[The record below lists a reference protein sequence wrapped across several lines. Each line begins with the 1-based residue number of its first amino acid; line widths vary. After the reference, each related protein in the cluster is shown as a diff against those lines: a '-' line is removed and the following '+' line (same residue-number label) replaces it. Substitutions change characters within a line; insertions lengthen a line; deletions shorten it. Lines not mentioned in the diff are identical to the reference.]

1 MKQRQREQVQ
11 RGCAVGTV
19 VLLAWLC
26 RVLPLEGL
34 PSGLQEACGILRSL
48 LYLSLFAGWGISLY
62 NRTVH
67 PQVRRLLLNV
77 DLLMLFWI
85 LVRTL
90 RFQLNTPPGMDRMLG
105 YLYYAPMLGIPVL
118 CVQLV
123 LTVDRSERYRLSAWA
138 RMLWLP
144 SAVLLELVL
153 TNDLHQQVFR
163 LQQPWNENYQYGWLF
178 GLVVG
183 WIVICI
189 LLAFGI
195 IAHKSRNPRIL
206 RRLPLPAIP
215 LVLLGIYAVLYGF
228 HFPLIRQFLG
238 DMTIVHC
245 LMTAAS
251 LEGGLR
257 CGLIQSNTGYE
268 ELLRVTSLAVQL
280 VDRQGNVYCCSENGR
295 IVDRRELQAAMHG
308 TVQLDEHTLLRSAPV
323 QGGYVMW
330 QTDITELVENM
341 ERLKENRTE
350 LAERNYL
357 EQQNYEAERKTN
369 ALREKNRLYDLLQRR
384 LAPQI
389 IRMDQLLTRYRT
401 APEAD
406 RRQLLGQV
414 AVLGAYLKRGA
425 NLMFLAQKH
434 RYVPSAELRYALEES
449 ISSLELAGVEC
460 AMEVTQGVRLPA
472 EAAAACY
479 SRFESGGE
487 GALGQMDALFVRA
500 VWKDH
505 RLNLYLSVETG
516 ADLKAVCPAAVQEAP
531 GKRPADPLGHAS
543 HSLTIPP
550 KSCFPESPVDR
561 YPLRQRVRT
570 PLGLF
575 LLAAWPVPAEKNRA
589 APHLCGAVLSG
600 CAGSAHGLPEAPE
613 GCGSARGFLFL
624 RSLRVVFQVQLGH
637 QLVADDGQHLFQL
650 LHVLFGEALVHPLDH
665 RAQVG
670 VADVVVVDILLGGPQ
685 VILPAVGG
693 GLDLFHIALA
703 HQRADLIRRVGGG
716 DLHHPG
722 KLRNGGLPHGHDALH
737 AKGFH
742 RGQGRLTGGKA
753 LEHVLVEMELELG
766 IDIVECFFQ
775 HGTVSLRTLNFL

>member
-11 RGCAVGTV
+11 RGCAVGTM

-90 RFQLNTPPGMDRMLG
+90 RFQLNTSPGMDRMLW

-153 TNDLHQQVFR
+153 TNDLHRQVFR

-215 LVLLGIYAVLYGF
+215 MVLLGGYAVLYSL
-228 HFPLIRQFLG
+228 HIPLIKQFLG

-257 CGLIQSNTGYE
+257 CGLIQSNTGY
-268 ELLRVTSLAVQL
+268 V
-280 VDRQGNVYCCSENGR
+280 
-295 IVDRRELQAAMHG
+295 ELQAAMHG

-357 EQQNYEAERKTN
+357 EQQNYEVERKIN
-369 ALREKNRLYDLLQRR
+369 ALREKNRLYDLLQRQ

-389 IRMDQLLTRYRT
+389 IRMDQLLTRYRA

-406 RRQLLGQV
+406 KRQLLGQV

-425 NLMFLAQKH
+425 NLMFLAQQH

-460 AMEVTQGVRLPA
+460 AMEVTYGVRLPA

-479 SRFESGGE
+479 SRFESVVE
-487 GALGQMDALFVRA
+487 GALGQLDALFVRA
-500 VWKDH
+500 IWKDQ

-516 ADLKAVCPAAVQEAP
+516 ADLKASCPAAVQEAP
-531 GKRPADPLGHAS
+531 GS
-543 HSLTIPP
+543 
-550 KSCFPESPVDR
+550 
-561 YPLRQRVRT
+561 
-570 PLGLF
+570 
-575 LLAAWPVPAEKNRA
+575 W
-589 APHLCGAVLSG
+589 VLNDHFEG
-600 CAGSAHGLPEAPE
+600 GAPE
-613 GCGSARGFLFL
+613 CGT
-624 RSLRVVFQVQLGH
+624 
-637 QLVADDGQHLFQL
+637 
-650 LHVLFGEALVHPLDH
+650 
-665 RAQVG
+665 
-670 VADVVVVDILLGGPQ
+670 
-685 VILPAVGG
+685 
-693 GLDLFHIALA
+693 
-703 HQRADLIRRVGGG
+703 
-716 DLHHPG
+716 
-722 KLRNGGLPHGHDALH
+722 N
-737 AKGFH
+737 
-742 RGQGRLTGGKA
+742 
-753 LEHVLVEMELELG
+753 
-766 IDIVECFFQ
+766 
-775 HGTVSLRTLNFL
+775 

>member
-1 MKQRQREQVQ
+1 MMKQRQREQVQ

-215 LVLLGIYAVLYGF
+215 MVLLGVYAVLYGF
-228 HFPLIRQFLG
+228 HIPLIKQFLG

-308 TVQLDEHTLLRSAPV
+308 TVRLDEHTLLRSAPV

-357 EQQNYEAERKTN
+357 EQQNYEVERKIN
-369 ALREKNRLYDLLQRR
+369 ALREKNRLYDLLQRQ

-389 IRMDQLLTRYRT
+389 IRMDQLLTRYRA

-406 RRQLLGQV
+406 KRQLLGQV

-425 NLMFLAQKH
+425 NLMFLAQQH

-479 SRFESGGE
+479 SRFESVVE
-487 GALGQMDALFVRA
+487 GALGQLDALFVRA
-500 VWKDH
+500 IWKDH

-516 ADLKAVCPAAVQEAP
+516 ADLKAACPAAVQEAP
-531 GKRPADPLGHAS
+531 GKRPADLLGHAS
-543 HSLTIPP
+543 HSFVIPQ
-550 KSCFPESPVDR
+550 KVTF
-561 YPLRQRVRT
+561 QN
-570 PLGLF
+570 
-575 LLAAWPVPAEKNRA
+575 LL
-589 APHLCGAVLSG
+589 L
-600 CAGSAHGLPEAPE
+600 
-613 GCGSARGFLFL
+613 
-624 RSLRVVFQVQLGH
+624 
-637 QLVADDGQHLFQL
+637 
-650 LHVLFGEALVHPLDH
+650 
-665 RAQVG
+665 
-670 VADVVVVDILLGGPQ
+670 
-685 VILPAVGG
+685 
-693 GLDLFHIALA
+693 IA
-703 HQRADLIRRVGGG
+703 I
-716 DLHHPG
+716 P
-722 KLRNGGLPHGHDALH
+722 
-737 AKGFH
+737 
-742 RGQGRLTGGKA
+742 
-753 LEHVLVEMELELG
+753 
-766 IDIVECFFQ
+766 
-775 HGTVSLRTLNFL
+775 

>member
-1 MKQRQREQVQ
+1 MGQRQREQVQ
-11 RGCAVGTV
+11 RGCVVGTV

-26 RVLPLEGL
+26 RVLPLEGM

-123 LTVDRSERYRLSAWA
+123 LTVDRSERDRLSAWA

-215 LVLLGIYAVLYGF
+215 MVLLGVYAVLYGF

-295 IVDRRELQAAMHG
+295 MVDRRELQAAMHG

-341 ERLKENRTE
+341 ERLKENSTE

-357 EQQNYEAERKTN
+357 EQQNYEVERKIN
-369 ALREKNRLYDLLQRR
+369 ALREKNRLYDLLQRQ

-389 IRMDQLLTRYRT
+389 IRMDQLLTRYRA
-401 APEAD
+401 APEEEK
-406 RRQLLGQV
+406 RQLLGQV

-425 NLMFLAQKH
+425 NLMFLAQQH

-449 ISSLELAGVEC
+449 ISSLELAVDLVLMDVCTKGSRDGIDVAAEIKARHPETKVIIITSMVEESYLKR
-460 AMEVTQGVRLPA
+460 AKAAGAESFWYKDVSPESLLEVMDRTMAG
-472 EAAAACY
+472 
-479 SRFESGGE
+479 ESLYPDSTPE
-487 GALGQMDALFVRA
+487 TRLGQVSSTQLTPREIEVL
-500 VWKDH
+500 
-505 RLNLYLSVETG
+505 RL
-516 ADLKAVCPAAVQEAP
+516 VCEGLEYEEIAA
-531 GKRPADPLGHAS
+531 
-543 HSLTIPP
+543 
-550 KSCFPESPVDR
+550 
-561 YPLRQRVRT
+561 
-570 PLGLF
+570 
-575 LLAAWPVPAEKNRA
+575 
-589 APHLCGAVLSG
+589 
-600 CAGSAHGLPEAPE
+600 
-613 GCGSARGFLFL
+613 
-624 RSLRVVFQVQLGH
+624 
-637 QLVADDGQHLFQL
+637 
-650 LHVLFGEALVHPLDH
+650 
-665 RAQVG
+665 
-670 VADVVVVDILLGGPQ
+670 
-685 VILPAVGG
+685 
-693 GLDLFHIALA
+693 
-703 HQRADLIRRVGGG
+703 
-716 DLHHPG
+716 
-722 KLRNGGLPHGHDALH
+722 
-737 AKGFH
+737 
-742 RGQGRLTGGKA
+742 
-753 LEHVLVEMELELG
+753 ELG
-766 IDIVECFFQ
+766 ISSR
-775 HGTVSLRTLNFL
+775 TVKRFVSSLLEKTGYSNRTRLAIAVTKKNFILPHLEEE

>member
-34 PSGLQEACGILRSL
+34 PSGLQEACGILR
-48 LYLSLFAGWGISLY
+48 LY

-406 RRQLLGQV
+406 RRQLLGQE
-414 AVLGAYLKRGA
+414 AEALLEQYQQEDRLQGLRANSLKVSAGELERALPFSLRPVPWCPEGFYYGPEDRPGLHPWHEA
-425 NLMFLAQKH
+425 GLYYMQE
-434 RYVPSAELRYALEES
+434 PSAMAVGVLTGPKPGERVLDLCAAPGGKS
-449 ISSLELAGVEC
+449 THLA
-460 AMEVTQGVRLPA
+460 AQM
-472 EAAAACY
+472 
-479 SRFESGGE
+479 GGE
-487 GALGQMDALFVRA
+487 G
-500 VWKDH
+500 
-505 RLNLYLSVETG
+505 
-516 ADLKAVCPAAVQEAP
+516 
-531 GKRPADPLGHAS
+531 
-543 HSLTIPP
+543 
-550 KSCFPESPVDR
+550 
-561 YPLRQRVRT
+561 
-570 PLGLF
+570 F
-575 LLAAWPVPAEKNRA
+575 LLCRKCGTDGHLE
-589 APHLCGAVLSG
+589 LCGEQREPAS
-600 CAGSAHGLPEAPE
+600 
-613 GCGSARGFLFL
+613 
-624 RSLRVVFQVQLGH
+624 
-637 QLVADDGQHLFQL
+637 
-650 LHVLFGEALVHPLDH
+650 
-665 RAQVG
+665 
-670 VADVVVVDILLGGPQ
+670 LGGPS
-685 VILPAVGG
+685 A
-693 GLDLFHIALA
+693 
-703 HQRADLIRRVGGG
+703 
-716 DLHHPG
+716 
-722 KLRNGGLPHGHDALH
+722 
-737 AKGFH
+737 
-742 RGQGRLTGGKA
+742 RL
-753 LEHVLVEMELELG
+753 L
-766 IDIVECFFQ
+766 
-775 HGTVSLRTLNFL
+775 

>member
-1 MKQRQREQVQ
+1 MEKKRRGTAQKKEAGMMGQRQREQVQ

-85 LVRTL
+85 IVRTL
-90 RFQLNTPPGMDRMLG
+90 RFQLNTSPGMDRMLG

-163 LQQPWNENYQYGWLF
+163 LQQPWNEKYQYGWLF

-215 LVLLGIYAVLYGF
+215 LVLLGVYAVLYGF

-251 LEGGLR
+251 LEGSLR
-257 CGLIQSNTGYE
+257 CGLLQSNTGYV
-268 ELLRVTSLAVQL
+268 ELLRVTFLAVQL

-295 IVDRRELQAAMHG
+295 MVDRRELQAAMHG
-308 TVQLDEHTLLRSAPV
+308 TVKLDEHTLLRSAPV

-357 EQQNYEAERKTN
+357 EQQNYEVERKIN
-369 ALREKNRLYDLLQRR
+369 ALREKNRLYDLLQR
-384 LAPQI
+384 A
-389 IRMDQLLTRYRT
+389 
-401 APEAD
+401 
-406 RRQLLGQV
+406 
-414 AVLGAYLKRGA
+414 
-425 NLMFLAQKH
+425 
-434 RYVPSAELRYALEES
+434 
-449 ISSLELAGVEC
+449 
-460 AMEVTQGVRLPA
+460 
-472 EAAAACY
+472 
-479 SRFESGGE
+479 
-487 GALGQMDALFVRA
+487 
-500 VWKDH
+500 
-505 RLNLYLSVETG
+505 
-516 ADLKAVCPAAVQEAP
+516 
-531 GKRPADPLGHAS
+531 
-543 HSLTIPP
+543 
-550 KSCFPESPVDR
+550 
-561 YPLRQRVRT
+561 RT
-570 PLGLF
+570 PLPRPGGSRKPSGTFFVGRTARPGRKKQGCSTSL
-575 LLAAWPVPAEKNRA
+575 WGSPVWLRGVGARA
-589 APHLCGAVLSG
+589 SGVSPGRVRLSARFSFPPEPPG
-600 CAGSAHGLPEAPE
+600 CFP
-613 GCGSARGFLFL
+613 GSARASA
-624 RSLRVVFQVQLGH
+624 R
-637 QLVADDGQHLFQL
+637 
-650 LHVLFGEALVHPLDH
+650 
-665 RAQVG
+665 
-670 VADVVVVDILLGGPQ
+670 
-685 VILPAVGG
+685 
-693 GLDLFHIALA
+693 
-703 HQRADLIRRVGGG
+703 
-716 DLHHPG
+716 
-722 KLRNGGLPHGHDALH
+722 
-737 AKGFH
+737 
-742 RGQGRLTGGKA
+742 
-753 LEHVLVEMELELG
+753 
-766 IDIVECFFQ
+766 C
-775 HGTVSLRTLNFL
+775 

>member
-1 MKQRQREQVQ
+1 MGQRQREQVQ

-215 LVLLGIYAVLYGF
+215 MVLLGVYAVLYGF

-280 VDRQGNVYCCSENGR
+280 YRKDSETPPEENEWDVFVEDAAQLGVTVALQGPMPRQHQQLLLT
-295 IVDRRELQAAMHG
+295 IARECITNAVRYAGANRLEI
-308 TVQLDEHTLLRSAPV
+308 TITP
-323 QGGYVMW
+323 QGGGQRW
-330 QTDITELVENM
+330 QFEN
-341 ERLKENRTE
+341 
-350 LAERNYL
+350 
-357 EQQNYEAERKTN
+357 
-369 ALREKNRLYDLLQRR
+369 DG
-384 LAPQI
+384 P
-389 IRMDQLLTRYRT
+389 
-401 APEAD
+401 P
-406 RRQLLGQV
+406 
-414 AVLGAYLKRGA
+414 
-425 NLMFLAQKH
+425 
-434 RYVPSAELRYALEES
+434 
-449 ISSLELAGVEC
+449 
-460 AMEVTQGVRLPA
+460 
-472 EAAAACY
+472 
-479 SRFESGGE
+479 
-487 GALGQMDALFVRA
+487 
-500 VWKDH
+500 
-505 RLNLYLSVETG
+505 
-516 ADLKAVCPAAVQEAP
+516 
-531 GKRPADPLGHAS
+531 PADPA
-543 HSLTIPP
+543 I
-550 KSCFPESPVDR
+550 
-561 YPLRQRVRT
+561 T
-570 PLGLF
+570 P
-575 LLAAWPVPAEKNRA
+575 
-589 APHLCGAVLSG
+589 
-600 CAGSAHGLPEAPE
+600 
-613 GCGSARGFLFL
+613 
-624 RSLRVVFQVQLGH
+624 
-637 QLVADDGQHLFQL
+637 
-650 LHVLFGEALVHPLDH
+650 
-665 RAQVG
+665 
-670 VADVVVVDILLGGPQ
+670 
-685 VILPAVGG
+685 GG
-693 GLDLFHIALA
+693 GLTAI
-703 HQRADLIRRVGGG
+703 QRRVMQAGGTMEVQARPRYR
-716 DLHHPG
+716 LCV
-722 KLRNGGLPHGHDALH
+722 NLP
-737 AKGFH
+737 KEE
-742 RGQGRLTGGKA
+742 T
-753 LEHVLVEMELELG
+753 
-766 IDIVECFFQ
+766 I
-775 HGTVSLRTLNFL
+775 